1 MAGLF
6 HDESIIF
13 FLKVFSSFFMTM
25 IHFCRGKYDICG
37 PEKSVA
43 VAALYEDLRYETFNE
58 CLNPCIQMKVHYLAL
73 SDLILSWTQMKVS
86 THYKY
91 KVQNQDKQS
100 VMIIFPTEVESSVE
114 TVTKS
119 LFSTGKLT
127 LSF

>member
-1 MAGLF
+1 
-6 HDESIIF
+6 
-13 FLKVFSSFFMTM
+13 M
-25 IHFCRGKYDICG
+25 IHFYRGKYDICG

-119 LFSTGKLT
+119 LFSTGKLS
-127 LSF
+127 LICQASCHSCP